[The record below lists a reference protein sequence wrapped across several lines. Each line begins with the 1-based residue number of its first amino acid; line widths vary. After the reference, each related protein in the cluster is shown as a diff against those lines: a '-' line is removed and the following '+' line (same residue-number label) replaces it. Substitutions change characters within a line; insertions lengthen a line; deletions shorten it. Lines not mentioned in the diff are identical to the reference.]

1 MPAVSG
7 RVQRQEEGIVKPL
20 LRDVAP
26 RISRDRSQFGEG
38 SIISE
43 ILRRIGVTNG
53 WVLECG
59 AGDGLHLSNTAHLW
73 GQGYR
78 WPALLIESDP
88 VKSAALHANV
98 ADYPH
103 VTPMHWTLTDLRA
116 VAVPSRLAVLSLD
129 IDGEDY
135 AALQTA
141 PPCDVVC
148 VEHHPMIPAHVSLLG
163 GADIGCSA
171 LALKE
176 WADENDYLVVAMTHC
191 NTIMVSG
198 VHADAFDDVDLDF
211 LHMFDPSGVTWV
223 LSNVKTGDYGIHG
236 PWPFGRGEETTRG

>member
-43 ILRRIGVTNG
+43 ILRRIGITG
-53 WVLECG
+53 GRACEFG
-59 AGDGLHLSNTAHLW
+59 AGDGEHLSNTAHLRDAGW
-73 GQGYR
+73 
-78 WPALLIESDP
+78 AVDMIEADP
-88 VKSAALHANV
+88 DKAAEGVYIGVVDPITVNAWV
-98 ADYPH
+98 D
-103 VTPMHWTLTDLRA
+103 LTCSVVSID
-116 VAVPSRLAVLSLD
+116 V
-129 IDGEDY
+129 DGEDY
-135 AALQTA
+135 AILCAMGARPAVL
-141 PPCDVVC
+141 CI
-148 VEHHPMIPAHVSLLG
+148 EHHPMIPAHVSLLG
-163 GADIGCSA
+163 GADVGCSA

-191 NTIMVSG
+191 NTIMVKAGYAS
-198 VHADAFDDVDLDF
+198 AFDDVDIDF

-223 LSNVKTGDYGIHG
+223 LSNVKTGDFGIHG
-236 PWPFGRGEETTRG
+236 PWPFGRAVELPWAMVDGLARG